1 MTQLHELRLRLLVQQ
16 ESERIAASQPTDLD
30 LSVVQARCLCWLA
43 LLAEAHEDQA
53 SDAESRGDTEQAMG
67 WFADSMRLR
76 DALNVVSS
84 IEIPLPS
91 VVDRDTDPFGDQLGD
106 RSGFDQDP
114 PLAA

>member
-1 MTQLHELRLRLLVQQ
+1 
-16 ESERIAASQPTDLD
+16 
-30 LSVVQARCLCWLA
+30 
-43 LLAEAHEDQA
+43 
-53 SDAESRGDTEQAMG
+53 MG

-84 IEIPLPS
+84 IEIPLPGA
-91 VVDRDTDPFGDQLGD
+91 VDRDGDLFGDQLGD